1 MGEKEF
7 NEVWCSVLYCLHYP
21 LILLKKSLRGHKEK
35 QKAFFLLQA
44 RRGGGEGGGAKSQ
57 DFEISLKCST

>member
-35 QKAFFLLQA
+35 AFFYLQ
-44 RRGGGEGGGAKSQ
+44 RGGRGQ